1 MGAQV
6 LPFVLLFCSPLLAIL
21 INGEFR
27 PCSYSALLWLLSNGT
42 KYIHQ
47 KHFTKFFFCQDCLL
61 LWSDPQV
68 PDRTVCHYILRT
80 SGLFTALY
88 SDEKS
93 RFQLATLAP
102 LCEVISRADKRAAR
116 GGSKGTNYP
125 RCLDG
130 WQRGQQQR
138 ANLCRET
145 HLREEDEARSQISR
159 LQAPERFTESMAQ
172 CAASVSSLKAND
184 GKTSEI
190 NNEVVRMRGAH
201 KSHEDHNAAPPATR
215 FPREESGQ
223 T

>member
-1 MGAQV
+1 MVNLDLATR
-6 LPFVLLFCSPLLAIL
+6 LL
-21 INGEFR
+21 
-27 PCSYSALLWLLSNGT
+27 YSDSSRTGRNTST
-42 KYIHQ
+42 KSISQ
-47 KHFTKFFFCQDCLL
+47 SFFFCQDCLL

-88 SDEKS
+88 SDETS

-159 LQAPERFTESMAQ
+159 LQAPERFRVDGAERGVCKFAESKRWQ
-172 CAASVSSLKAND
+172 NKRN
-184 GKTSEI
+184 K
-190 NNEVVRMRGAH
+190 
-201 KSHEDHNAAPPATR
+201 
-215 FPREESGQ
+215 
-223 T
+223 